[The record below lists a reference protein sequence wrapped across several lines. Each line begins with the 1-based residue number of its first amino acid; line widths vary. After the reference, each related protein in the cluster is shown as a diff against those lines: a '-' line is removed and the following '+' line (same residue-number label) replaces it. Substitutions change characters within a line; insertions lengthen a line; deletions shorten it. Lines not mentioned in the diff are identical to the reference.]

1 MIRFD
6 LYCFAHVAIEF
17 LFVEHHFHGSSAEHI
32 GGPHHNGVAH
42 NSGNR
47 SCFLFT
53 AGQTIARLTDVQF
66 SKDCFKLLTIF
77 SAIDRFRGCTPNF
90 CSGDLSVRAVE
101 PAQQW
106 NGEFQRRLPAK
117 LHNNAVRTFRFN
129 DVQHVFKREW
139 LEIKTV
145 ACVVIGGNRLGVAV
159 HHHGGDAL
167 FLG

>member
-6 LYCFAHVAIEF
+6 LYGLAHVAIEF

-53 AGQTIARLTDVQF
+53 AGQTIARLTDSKF
-66 SKDCFKLLTIF
+66 SKDRFKLLTIF